1 MLVEHPGQ
9 QQSHDPASFKQ
20 LGVRQPSSLKNGK
33 DLKKSLDLWKEKMEV
48 AGGSA
53 YYHRQW
59 LTDFNNLEVVERN
72 NAKLSET
79 AIAISQKLRDIE
91 HLAQIARKSYEAKQR

>member
-1 MLVEHPGQ
+1 
-9 QQSHDPASFKQ
+9 
-20 LGVRQPSSLKNGK
+20 
-33 DLKKSLDLWKEKMEV
+33 MEV
-48 AGGSA
+48 AAGSA

-59 LTDFNNLEVVERN
+59 LTDLNNLEVVERN